1 MEFFFS
7 RDTQIPRHSPFCSQL
22 QWHRLNFASSFYCKY
37 DSPKQLQL
45 CVNVSHS
52 PTLLS
57 FQLADS
63 EETIPL
69 PVLSIQPQPW
79 MQGMVYPPM
88 VHEGCGWRGGRGRH
102 SKLVFFVLLTLL
114 VSLKETSR
122 SNIWIEAASAVAY
135 CSFSDL
141 LRSPWLSRSVI
152 QWKKENKD
160 IGRGFVED
168 PQSWCWLSIRWLRQM
183 KRFFFFFLKAKAS
196 DCVSPV
202 CPERGWEIN
211 TLNQSRERFSVSH
224 TAKVIRIES

>member
-1 MEFFFS
+1 MEFLFFFPETLKFHAILPS
-7 RDTQIPRHSPFCSQL
+7 VLSYSDTDLTLPV
-22 QWHRLNFASSFYCKY
+22 ASAANTTLLSSCIVC
-37 DSPKQLQL
+37 L
-45 CVNVSHS
+45 SHS
-52 PTLLS
+52 PSLLS

-69 PVLSIQPQPW
+69 PVLSIQPW
-79 MQGMVYPPM
+79 MQGMVCPPM
-88 VHEGCGWRGGRGRH
+88 VHEGCGWRGGRVRH
-102 SKLVFFVLLTLL
+102 SKLAFFVLVTLL

-122 SNIWIEAASAVAY
+122 SNIWIKAATAVAY
-135 CSFSDL
+135 CSLSDL

-183 KRFFFFFLKAKAS
+183 KRFFFLKAKAS

-211 TLNQSRERFSVSH
+211 TLNQSREHFSVSH